1 MQYNWNIR
9 CLTAV
14 EQELQQQ
21 LERELNI
28 SSAAAR
34 MLVVRGIQTA
44 DEARQ
49 FIRPS
54 LDKLHDPFL
63 MKDMDKAVERLHKAL
78 TQGEKILI
86 YGDYDVDGTTAVA
99 LMYRFLSGIG
109 RSQSELLDGAER
121 LKDNGPLP
129 NNQQGVPYPLAKRP
143 LPNTQYPIP
152 ISEASNIQYP
162 IPNIDY
168 YIPDRYTEGYGVSLK
183 GIDYAVE
190 QGCQLVITLDCG
202 IKSVREVAYAAQ
214 KGIDV
219 IVCDHHTPD
228 EVIPAATAV
237 LNMKRADCPYPYK
250 ELSGCGV
257 GFKLAQAYTQRYL
270 VDNGRS
276 QGELMDGTKCLK
288 DNAPLPNSPSGR
300 PLPNNQQGVPYPLA
314 KRPLPNTQYPI
325 PNSEASL
332 LLPLTQLL
340 AMSIA
345 SDIVPIT
352 GENRI
357 LAHFGIRQLISQPFA
372 GAAAVTEVAG
382 LDIHKMTI
390 SELAYK
396 IGPRIN
402 ACGRMKSGRAAVE
415 LLLTDDP
422 AFARQ
427 QAEEVNQH
435 NEDRRDCDAET
446 TREALEQLQ
455 SDPTFADRF
464 TTVVYAP
471 HWLKGVLGIVA
482 SRLIEN
488 YYRPTIV
495 LAGGEDGIISGSARS
510 VGGFDVYAAID
521 SCSDLLTNFGGHK
534 YAAGLSM
541 HLEDLPKFCERF
553 EAYVA
558 SHICQNQLQPTL
570 EIESELQLGDI
581 TRSFYNV
588 LRHLEPFGPG
598 NPRPLFVS
606 RRLINHR
613 DTRAVGKHGEHL
625 RLDVTDRRNAI
636 TGIAFG
642 RADMAE
648 YIQNGNAVDICYE
661 LNENTYN
668 HHTTIQ
674 MMVHDIKPS

>member
-1 MQYNWNIR
+1 MQYNWSIR
-9 CLTAV
+9 HLTAV

-44 DEARQ
+44 DEARA
-49 FIRPS
+49 FVRPS

-63 MKDMDKAVERLHKAL
+63 MRDMDKAVERLHRAIA
-78 TQGEKILI
+78 QNEKILI

-99 LMYRFLSGIG
+99 LMYRFLEGV
-109 RSQSELLDGAER
+109 QS
-121 LKDNGPLP
+121 
-129 NNQQGVPYPLAKRP
+129 
-143 LPNTQYPIP
+143 PIADCQ
-152 ISEASNIQYP
+152 S
-162 IPNIDY
+162 PNIDY
-168 YIPDRYTEGYGVSLK
+168 YIPDRYTEGYGVSTQ
-183 GIDYAVE
+183 GIDYAAE
-190 QGCQLVITLDCG
+190 QGCKLIITLDCG
-202 IKSVREVAYAAQ
+202 IKAVEKVAYANS

-219 IVCDHHTPD
+219 IVCDHHTPGD
-228 EVIPAATAV
+228 TLPDAVAV
-237 LNMKRADCPYPYK
+237 LNMKRSDCPYPYK
-250 ELSGCGV
+250 DLSGCGV

-270 VDNGRS
+270 IEAKGNEAIKLS
-276 QGELMDGTKCLK
+276 GE
-288 DNAPLPNSPSGR
+288 R
-300 PLPNNQQGVPYPLA
+300 
-314 KRPLPNTQYPI
+314 
-325 PNSEASL
+325 

-357 LAHFGIRQLISQPFA
+357 LAHFGIQQLNKAPFTGVSA
-372 GAAAVTEVAG
+372 IMQVAG
-382 LDIHKMTI
+382 IEAKKLTI
-390 SELAYK
+390 NDLVYR

-415 LLLTDDP
+415 LLLTNDP
-422 AFARQ
+422 VFARQ
-427 QAEEVNQH
+427 QAEEVNQN
-435 NEDRRDCDAET
+435 NEDRRDCDTET
-446 TREALEQLQ
+446 TKEALLQLQ
-455 SDPTFADRF
+455 DDPTYAERRS
-464 TTVVYAP
+464 TVVYAP
-471 HWLKGVLGIVA
+471 HWHKGVVGIVA
-482 SRLIEN
+482 SRLTET

-495 LAGGEDGIISGSARS
+495 LTAGENGIISGSARS
-510 VGGFDVYAAID
+510 VGGFDIYAAID
-521 SCSDLLTNFGGHK
+521 SCHDLLTNFGGHK

-541 HLEDLPKFCERF
+541 HINDLPAFRERF

-558 SHICQNQLQPTL
+558 AHIQPNQLQPTL
-570 EIESELQLGDI
+570 EIEAEIQLGDI
-581 TRSFYNV
+581 TKSFYNV

-613 DTRAVGKHGEHL
+613 DTRAVGKEREHL
-625 RLDVTDRRNAI
+625 RLDVTDRQNAI

-661 LNENTYN
+661 LNENTFN
-668 HHTTIQ
+668 HYTTIQ
-674 MMVHDIKPS
+674 MMVQDIQPCSVN

>member
-1 MQYNWNIR
+1 MTYQWNIR
-9 CLTAV
+9 HLTAV
-14 EQELQQQ
+14 EQEVQQQ
-21 LERELNI
+21 LEKELNI

-44 DEARQ
+44 EEARA
-49 FIRPS
+49 FVRPS

-63 MKDMDKAVERLHKAL
+63 MKDMDKAVERLHQAI

-109 RSQSELLDGAER
+109 NRTAMPIGNRNTDDEPISDIR
-121 LKDNGPLP
+121 YPLP
-129 NNQQGVPYPLAKRP
+129 A
-143 LPNTQYPIP
+143 
-152 ISEASNIQYP
+152 
-162 IPNIDY
+162 IDY
-168 YIPDRYTEGYGVSLK
+168 YIPDRYTEGYGLSQQ
-183 GIDYAVE
+183 GIDYAAAN
-190 QGCQLVITLDCG
+190 GCGLIITLDCG
-202 IKSVREVAYAAQ
+202 IKAVEKIAYANS

-219 IVCDHHTPD
+219 IVCDHHTPGD
-228 EVIPAATAV
+228 ELPDAV
-237 LNMKRADCPYPYK
+237 AILNMKRSDCPYPYK
-250 ELSGCGV
+250 DLSGCGV

-270 VDNGRS
+270 IEAKGNEAIRLS
-276 QGELMDGTKCLK
+276 GE
-288 DNAPLPNSPSGR
+288 R
-300 PLPNNQQGVPYPLA
+300 
-314 KRPLPNTQYPI
+314 
-325 PNSEASL
+325 
-332 LLPLTQLL
+332 LLPLLQLL

-357 LAHFGIRQLISQPFA
+357 LAHYGIKQLNTQPFTGLSA
-372 GAAAVTEVAG
+372 IMQVAG
-382 LDIHKMTI
+382 IEAKKITI
-390 SELAYK
+390 NELVYK

-422 AFARQ
+422 VFARQ

-435 NEDRRDCDAET
+435 NDDRRDCDTET
-446 TREALEQLQ
+446 TKEALLQLQ
-455 SDPTFADRF
+455 DDPAYANRRS
-464 TTVVYAP
+464 TVVYAP
-471 HWLKGVLGIVA
+471 HWHKGVVGIVA
-482 SRLIEN
+482 SRLTET

-495 LAGGEDGIISGSARS
+495 LTAGEDGIISGSARS
-510 VGGFDVYAAID
+510 VGGFDIYAAID
-521 SCSDLLTNFGGHK
+521 SCHDLLTNFGGHK

-541 HLEDLPKFCERF
+541 HIDDLPEFRERF

-558 SHICQNQLQPTL
+558 AHIQPNQLQPTL
-570 EIESELQLGDI
+570 EIEAELQLGDI
-581 TRSFYNV
+581 TKSFYNV

-613 DTRAVGKHGEHL
+613 DTRAVGKEREHL
-625 RLDVTDRRNAI
+625 RLDVTDRMNAI

-661 LNENTYN
+661 LNENTFN
-668 HHTTIQ
+668 HYTTIQ
-674 MMVHDIKPS
+674 MMVQDIVASD

>member
-1 MQYNWNIR
+1 MTYNWNIR

-14 EQELQQQ
+14 EQETQQQ

-44 DEARQ
+44 DEARA
-49 FIRPS
+49 FVRPS

-63 MKDMDKAVERLHKAL
+63 MKDMDKAVERLHQAI

-99 LMYRFLSGIG
+99 VMYRFL
-109 RSQSELLDGAER
+109 QNL
-121 LKDNGPLP
+121 
-129 NNQQGVPYPLAKRP
+129 
-143 LPNTQYPIP
+143 
-152 ISEASNIQYP
+152 ASNLSP
-162 IPNIDY
+162 LTFNLDY
-168 YIPDRYTEGYGVSLK
+168 YIPDRYTEGYGVSTQ
-183 GIDYAVE
+183 GIDYAAE
-190 QGCQLVITLDCG
+190 QGCGLIITLDCG
-202 IKSVREVAYAAQ
+202 IKAVEKVAYAAS

-219 IVCDHHTPD
+219 IVCDHHTPGD
-228 EVIPAATAV
+228 ELPNAVAV
-237 LNMKRADCPYPYK
+237 LNMKRSDCPYPYK
-250 ELSGCGV
+250 DLSGCGV
-257 GFKLAQAYTQRYL
+257 GFKLAQAYTQRYSLPCENL
-270 VDNGRS
+270 V
-276 QGELMDGTKCLK
+276 
-288 DNAPLPNSPSGR
+288 PL
-300 PLPNNQQGVPYPLA
+300 L
-314 KRPLPNTQYPI
+314 
-325 PNSEASL
+325 
-332 LLPLTQLL
+332 QLL

-357 LAHFGIRQLISQPFA
+357 LAYFGIQQLNKAPFTGLSA
-372 GAAAVTEVAG
+372 IMQVAG
-382 LDIHKMTI
+382 IEAKKLTI
-390 SELAYK
+390 NDLVYK

-415 LLLTDDP
+415 LLLTNDP
-422 AFARQ
+422 KFARQ
-427 QAEEVNQH
+427 QADEVNHH
-435 NEDRRDCDAET
+435 NEDRRDCDSET
-446 TREALEQLQ
+446 TKEALALLE
-455 SDPTFADRF
+455 SDPAYANRRS
-464 TTVVYAP
+464 TVVYAP
-471 HWLKGVLGIVA
+471 HWHKGVVGIVA
-482 SRLIEN
+482 SRLTET

-495 LAGGEDGIISGSARS
+495 LTAGDNGIISGSARS
-510 VGGFDVYAAID
+510 VGGFDIYAAID

-541 HLEDLPKFCERF
+541 HIDALPEFQERF

-558 SHICQNQLQPTL
+558 AHIQEHQLQPTL
-570 EIESELQLGDI
+570 QIEAELQLGDI
-581 TRSFYNV
+581 TSQFYNV

-613 DTRAVGKHGEHL
+613 DTRAVGKEREHL
-625 RLDVTDRRNAI
+625 RLDVTDRMNAI

-661 LNENTYN
+661 LNENTFN
-668 HHTTIQ
+668 HYTTIQ
-674 MMVHDIKPS
+674 MMVQDIKAIKNKES

>member
-1 MQYNWNIR
+1 MTYNWNIR

-14 EQELQQQ
+14 EQETQQQ

-99 LMYRFLSGIG
+99 VMYRFLEGIMDKGRSGAAMG
-109 RSQSELLDGAER
+109 RSQSELM
-121 LKDNGPLP
+121 DNGSNSPE
-129 NNQQGVPYPLAKRP
+129 GV
-143 LPNTQYPIP
+143 QYPI
-152 ISEASNIQYP
+152 AQRP
-162 IPNIDY
+162 IPEIDY
-168 YIPDRYTEGYGVSLK
+168 YIPDRYTEGYGVSTQ
-183 GIDYAVE
+183 GIDYAAA
-190 QGCQLVITLDCG
+190 QGCNLIITLDCG
-202 IKSVREVAYAAQ
+202 IKAVEKIAYAAS

-219 IVCDHHTPD
+219 IVCDHHTPGD
-228 EVIPAATAV
+228 ELPNAVAV
-237 LNMKRADCPYPYK
+237 LNMKRSDCPYPYK
-250 ELSGCGV
+250 DLSGCGV

-270 VDNGRS
+270 A
-276 QGELMDGTKCLK
+276 

-300 PLPNNQQGVPYPLA
+300 PIPDTRYPLPNSPEGVQYPLA
-314 KRPLPNTQYPI
+314 KRPS
-325 PNSEASL
+325 PNSEASI
-332 LLPLTQLL
+332 LLPLLQLL

-345 SDIVPIT
+345 SDIVPLT

-357 LAHFGIRQLISQPFA
+357 LAHFGIQQLNKAPFT
-372 GAAAVTEVAG
+372 GVAALMDVAKIESG
-382 LDIHKMTI
+382 KLTMTN
-390 SELAYK
+390 LVYH
-396 IGPRIN
+396 IGPRLN

-435 NEDRRDCDAET
+435 NDDRRDCDTET
-446 TREALEQLQ
+446 TKEALALLQ
-455 SDPTFADRF
+455 EDPTFANRRS
-464 TTVVYAP
+464 TVVYAP
-471 HWLKGVLGIVA
+471 HWHKGVVGIVA
-482 SRLIEN
+482 SRLTET

-495 LAGGEDGIISGSARS
+495 LTAGEDGIISGSARS
-510 VGGFDVYAAID
+510 VGGFDIYTAID

-534 YAAGLSM
+534 FAAGLSM
-541 HLEDLPKFCERF
+541 HINDLPEFQERF

-558 SHICQNQLQPTL
+558 AHIREDQLQPTL
-570 EIESELQLGDI
+570 HIEAELQLGDI
-581 TRSFYNV
+581 TKQFYNV

-606 RRLINHR
+606 RQLINHR
-613 DTRAVGKHGEHL
+613 DTRAVGKEREHL
-625 RLDVTDRRNAI
+625 RLDVTDRMNAI

-642 RADMAE
+642 RADME
-648 YIQNGNAVDICYE
+648 MHMRNGLPVDICYE
-661 LNENTYN
+661 LNENTFN

-674 MMVHDIKPS
+674 MMVQDIKPSSEVKG

>member
-21 LERELNI
+21 LEHELNI

-99 LMYRFLSGIG
+99 LMYRFLS
-109 RSQSELLDGAER
+109 SLTSNLS
-121 LKDNGPLP
+121 PLTS
-129 NNQQGVPYPLAKRP
+129 NLSPLTSH
-143 LPNTQYPIP
+143 L
-152 ISEASNIQYP
+152 
-162 IPNIDY
+162 DY

-228 EVIPAATAV
+228 EVIPSATAV
-237 LNMKRADCPYPYK
+237 LNMKRADCAYPYK

-270 VDNGRS
+270 VDNG
-276 QGELMDGTKCLK
+276 
-288 DNAPLPNSPSGR
+288 
-300 PLPNNQQGVPYPLA
+300 
-314 KRPLPNTQYPI
+314 PI
-325 PNSEASL
+325 SDAAASI
-332 LLPLTQLL
+332 LLPLLQLL

-455 SDPTFADRF
+455 TDPTFADRF
-464 TTVVYAP
+464 STVVYAP

-495 LAGGEDGIISGSARS
+495 LAGSEDGTISGSARS

-642 RADMAE
+642 RSDMAE

-674 MMVHDIKPS
+674 MMVHDIKPSSEVKG

>member
-34 MLVVRGIQTA
+34 MLVVRGIETA

-99 LMYRFLSGIG
+99 LMYRFLS
-109 RSQSELLDGAER
+109 
-121 LKDNGPLP
+121 PLTSHLS
-129 NNQQGVPYPLAKRP
+129 PLTSH
-143 LPNTQYPIP
+143 L
-152 ISEASNIQYP
+152 
-162 IPNIDY
+162 DY

-202 IKSVREVAYAAQ
+202 IKSVQEVAYAAQ

-237 LNMKRADCPYPYK
+237 LNMKRADCAYPYK

-270 VDNGRS
+270 VDNG
-276 QGELMDGTKCLK
+276 
-288 DNAPLPNSPSGR
+288 
-300 PLPNNQQGVPYPLA
+300 
-314 KRPLPNTQYPI
+314 PI
-325 PNSEASL
+325 SDAAASI
-332 LLPLTQLL
+332 LLPLLQLL

-455 SDPTFADRF
+455 TDPTFADRF

-510 VGGFDVYAAID
+510 VDGFDVYAAID

-570 EIESELQLGDI
+570 EIESELQLCDI

-613 DTRAVGKHGEHL
+613 DSRVVGKDREHL
-625 RLDVTDRRNAI
+625 RLDVTDRVNAI

-648 YIQNGNAVDICYE
+648 YIQNGNGVDICYE
-661 LNENTYN
+661 LNENTFN
-668 HHTTIQ
+668 NHTTIQ
-674 MMVHDIKPS
+674 MMVHDIKPSSEVKG

>member
-1 MQYNWNIR
+1 MTYQWNIR
-9 CLTAV
+9 HLTAV
-14 EQELQQQ
+14 EQEVQQQ
-21 LERELNI
+21 LEKELNI

-44 DEARQ
+44 EEARA
-49 FIRPS
+49 FVRPS

-63 MKDMDKAVERLHKAL
+63 MKDMDKAVERLHQAI

-109 RSQSELLDGAER
+109 NRTAMPIGNRNTDDEPISDIR
-121 LKDNGPLP
+121 YPLP
-129 NNQQGVPYPLAKRP
+129 A
-143 LPNTQYPIP
+143 
-152 ISEASNIQYP
+152 
-162 IPNIDY
+162 IDY
-168 YIPDRYTEGYGVSLK
+168 YIPDRYTEGYGVSRQ
-183 GIDYAVE
+183 GIDYAAE
-190 QGCQLVITLDCG
+190 QGCGLIITLDCG
-202 IKSVREVAYAAQ
+202 IKAVEKIAYANS

-219 IVCDHHTPD
+219 IVCDHHTPGD
-228 EVIPAATAV
+228 ELPDAVAV
-237 LNMKRADCPYPYK
+237 LNMKRSDCPYPYK
-250 ELSGCGV
+250 DLSGCGV

-270 VDNGRS
+270 IEAKGNEAIRLS
-276 QGELMDGTKCLK
+276 GE
-288 DNAPLPNSPSGR
+288 R
-300 PLPNNQQGVPYPLA
+300 
-314 KRPLPNTQYPI
+314 
-325 PNSEASL
+325 
-332 LLPLTQLL
+332 LLPLLQLL

-357 LAHFGIRQLISQPFA
+357 LAHYGIKQLNTQPFTGLSA
-372 GAAAVTEVAG
+372 IMQVAG
-382 LDIHKMTI
+382 IEAKKITI
-390 SELAYK
+390 NELVYK

-422 AFARQ
+422 VFARQ

-435 NEDRRDCDAET
+435 NDDRRDCDTET
-446 TREALEQLQ
+446 TKEALLQLQ
-455 SDPTFADRF
+455 DDPTYANRRS
-464 TTVVYAP
+464 TVVYAP
-471 HWLKGVLGIVA
+471 HWHKGVVGIVA
-482 SRLIEN
+482 SRLTET

-495 LAGGEDGIISGSARS
+495 LTASEDGIISGSARS
-510 VGGFDVYAAID
+510 VGGFDIYAAID
-521 SCSDLLTNFGGHK
+521 SCHDLLTNFGGHK

-541 HLEDLPKFCERF
+541 HIDDLPEFKQRF

-558 SHICQNQLQPTL
+558 AHIQPNQLQPTL
-570 EIESELQLGDI
+570 DIEAELQLGDI
-581 TRSFYNV
+581 TKSFYNV

-613 DTRAVGKHGEHL
+613 DTRAVGKEREHL
-625 RLDVTDRRNAI
+625 RLDVTDRMNAI

-661 LNENTYN
+661 LNENTFN
-668 HHTTIQ
+668 HYTTIQ
-674 MMVHDIKPS
+674 MMVQDIVPS

>member
-1 MQYNWNIR
+1 MQYNWSIR
-9 CLTAV
+9 HLTAV

-44 DEARQ
+44 DEARA
-49 FIRPS
+49 FVRPS

-63 MKDMDKAVERLHKAL
+63 MRDMDKAVERLHRAIA
-78 TQGEKILI
+78 QNEKILI

-99 LMYRFLSGIG
+99 LMYRFLEGV
-109 RSQSELLDGAER
+109 QS
-121 LKDNGPLP
+121 
-129 NNQQGVPYPLAKRP
+129 
-143 LPNTQYPIP
+143 PIADCQ
-152 ISEASNIQYP
+152 S
-162 IPNIDY
+162 PNIDY
-168 YIPDRYTEGYGVSLK
+168 YIPDRYTEGYGVSTQ
-183 GIDYAVE
+183 GIDYAAE
-190 QGCQLVITLDCG
+190 QGCKLIITLDCG
-202 IKSVREVAYAAQ
+202 IKAVEKVAYANS

-219 IVCDHHTPD
+219 IVCDHHTPGD
-228 EVIPAATAV
+228 TLPDAVAV
-237 LNMKRADCPYPYK
+237 LNMKRSDCPYPYK
-250 ELSGCGV
+250 DLSGCGV

-270 VDNGRS
+270 IEAKGNEAIRLS
-276 QGELMDGTKCLK
+276 GE
-288 DNAPLPNSPSGR
+288 R
-300 PLPNNQQGVPYPLA
+300 
-314 KRPLPNTQYPI
+314 
-325 PNSEASL
+325 

-357 LAHFGIRQLISQPFA
+357 LAHFGIQQLNKAPFTGVSA
-372 GAAAVTEVAG
+372 IMQVAG
-382 LDIHKMTI
+382 IEAKKLTI
-390 SELAYK
+390 NELVYR

-415 LLLTDDP
+415 LLLTNDP
-422 AFARQ
+422 VFARQ
-427 QAEEVNQH
+427 QAEEVNQN
-435 NEDRRDCDAET
+435 NEDRRDCDTET
-446 TREALEQLQ
+446 TKEALLQLQ
-455 SDPTFADRF
+455 DDPTYAHRRS
-464 TTVVYAP
+464 TVVYAP
-471 HWLKGVLGIVA
+471 HWHKGVVGIVA
-482 SRLIEN
+482 SRLTET

-495 LAGGEDGIISGSARS
+495 LTAGENGIISGSARS
-510 VGGFDVYAAID
+510 VGGFDIYAAID
-521 SCSDLLTNFGGHK
+521 SCHDLLTNFGGHK

-541 HLEDLPKFCERF
+541 HINDLPAFRERF

-558 SHICQNQLQPTL
+558 AHIQPNQLQPTL
-570 EIESELQLGDI
+570 EIEAEIQLGDI
-581 TRSFYNV
+581 TKSFYNV

-613 DTRAVGKHGEHL
+613 DTRAVGKEREHL
-625 RLDVTDRRNAI
+625 RLDVTDRQNAI

-661 LNENTYN
+661 LNENTFN
-668 HHTTIQ
+668 HYTTIQ
-674 MMVHDIKPS
+674 MMVQDIQPCSVN